1 MKSNSDGL
9 MIDGIVGYID
19 RDNIDTDQIIP
30 TEYLK
35 SIKKFGFEDYLFDGW
50 RYHDDGRLGIKKE
63 EREINEDFILN
74 KTPFNESKILLAR
87 DNFGC
92 GSSREHAVWAL
103 RDFGIK
109 AVIASSFGD
118 ISSNVGL
125 LVGSGLKKNPM
136 TCAHQILDELN
147 KNDLK
152 NIKSITVTKPGFIN
166 FFIEDSFYQ
175 NYIGTINSLK
185 SKFGRSSIGKGKK
198 ANVEFVS
205 ANPTGPLTVGHGRN
219 AVIGDTVSNILVWN
233 GFDVTREFTQKI
245 WQDCSSH
252 KFLYVLSKNI

>member
-74 KTPFNESKILLAR
+74 KTPFNESKILLVR

-118 ISSNVGL
+118 IFYNNCFKNRVL
-125 LVGSGLKKNPM
+125 PIQLKKN
-136 TCAHQILDELN
+136 QIEELFKTVQDEIVEFSIDLQERIITNGDKEISFDVEDHLIDRIIYGLDDVDITLKVKDQIHNFE
-147 KNDLK
+147 KNRK
-152 NIKSITVTKPGFIN
+152 ETRPWVFIN
-166 FFIEDSFYQ
+166 E
-175 NYIGTINSLK
+175 
-185 SKFGRSSIGKGKK
+185 
-198 ANVEFVS
+198 
-205 ANPTGPLTVGHGRN
+205 
-219 AVIGDTVSNILVWN
+219 
-233 GFDVTREFTQKI
+233 
-245 WQDCSSH
+245 
-252 KFLYVLSKNI
+252 

>member
-50 RYHDDGRLGIKKE
+50 RYDDDGRLGIKKE

-74 KTPFNESKILLAR
+74 KIPFNESKILLAR

-118 ISSNVGL
+118 IFYNNCFKNGVLPIQLQKDQIEELFQTIKDEVLELSVDLQKRIITIGDKEISFDVEDHLIDRIIYGL
-125 LVGSGLKKNPM
+125 DDVDITLKVKDQIHNFEKNRKETRPW
-136 TCAHQILDELN
+136 
-147 KNDLK
+147 
-152 NIKSITVTKPGFIN
+152 VFIN
-166 FFIEDSFYQ
+166 E
-175 NYIGTINSLK
+175 
-185 SKFGRSSIGKGKK
+185 
-198 ANVEFVS
+198 
-205 ANPTGPLTVGHGRN
+205 
-219 AVIGDTVSNILVWN
+219 
-233 GFDVTREFTQKI
+233 
-245 WQDCSSH
+245 
-252 KFLYVLSKNI
+252 